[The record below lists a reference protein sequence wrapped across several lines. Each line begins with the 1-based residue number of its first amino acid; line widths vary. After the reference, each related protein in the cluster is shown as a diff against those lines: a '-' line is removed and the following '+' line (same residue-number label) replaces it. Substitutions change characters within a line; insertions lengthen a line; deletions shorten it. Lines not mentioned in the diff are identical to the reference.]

1 MDEDAA
7 VLTCY
12 VRERQRVGARF
23 PGGDLIDLYERR
35 ATAAS
40 VLLRSI
46 EGYGPGQPPSGGR
59 PLPLPEDPPL
69 AAVAVDTG
77 PRIDALLDEVAGLA
91 QPRLITLER
100 ARLLSGE
107 IDPLWLG
114 DSATEA
120 ARLTIYCGHADS
132 VYLVP
137 AFQAACESLYRR
149 GVAGATVLSGVDG
162 TAGGLRHHAQF
173 LRPGADAPL
182 MVIAVGSGERIATML
197 PELGGL
203 FRHPVMTVATV
214 RLCKRDGQLISR
226 PESLPGTDAA
236 AEHTGLAPRLKLTLY
251 TSEAAR
257 HDGHPVHRV
266 IVRRLRSA
274 GISGAISHR
283 GIWGFH
289 GDHEPHGAHFPL
301 PGRHVPVVT
310 TVIDG
315 PERIGAAFDVIDAL
329 TPGRGL
335 VTAETVLVPEP
346 ARIRTVHES

>member
-132 VYLVP
+132 VYQVP
-137 AFQAACESLYRR
+137 AFEAACELLHRR

-162 TAGGLRHHAQF
+162 TTGGRRHRAQF
-173 LRPGADAPL
+173 LRHGAGAPL
-182 MVIAVGSGERIATML
+182 TVIAVCSGERIAMML

-203 FRHPVMTVATV
+203 FRHPLMTFAKV
-214 RLCKRDGQLISR
+214 RLCKRDGQVVSR
-226 PESLPGTDAA
+226 PETLPGADGPA
-236 AEHTGLAPRLKLTLY
+236 GMAPQVKLTVY

-257 HDGHPVHRV
+257 VHGEPAHRA
-266 IVRRLRSA
+266 IVRLLRSA
-274 GISGAISHR
+274 GISGATSHR
-283 GIWGFH
+283 GSWGFH
-289 GDHEPHGAHFPL
+289 GEHAPHGGHFPRH
-301 PGRHVPVVT
+301 GHHVPVVT
-310 TVIDG
+310 TVIDRA
-315 PERIGAAFDVIDAL
+315 ERIGVAFDVIDAL
-329 TPGRGL
+329 TPDRGL

>member
-1 MDEDAA
+1 VDEDAA

-12 VRERQRVGARF
+12 VRERHRGGARF
-23 PGGDLIDLYERR
+23 PGGELIDLYERR
-35 ATAAS
+35 SAPAS
-40 VLLRSI
+40 MLLRSI
-46 EGYGPGQPPSGGR
+46 EGYGPGQPPSGGH
-59 PLPLPEDPPL
+59 PLPLSEDPPL
-69 AAVAVDTG
+69 AAIVVDTG
-77 PRIDALLDEVAGLA
+77 PRIDAVLEEVTRLA
-91 QPRLITLER
+91 RPRFVSLER
-100 ARLLSGE
+100 ARLLSGQ

-114 DSATEA
+114 ESSTEA
-120 ARLTIYCGHADS
+120 TRLTIYCGHADS

-137 AFQAACESLYRR
+137 AFEAACESLYRR

-182 MVIAVGSGERIATML
+182 MVVAVGSGERIAMVL

-203 FRHPVMTVATV
+203 FRHPVITVAKV
-214 RLCKRDGQLISR
+214 RLCKRDGQFISR
-226 PESLPGTDAA
+226 PETLPGTDAA
-236 AEHTGLAPRLKLTLY
+236 AEPAGMAPRLKLTLY

-266 IVRRLRSA
+266 LVRRLRSA
-274 GISGAISHR
+274 GISGATSQR

-289 GDHEPHGAHFPL
+289 GDHEPHGGHL
-301 PGRHVPVVT
+301 RLRGRHVPVVT
-310 TVIDG
+310 TVIDV

-346 ARIRTVHES
+346 ARVRTDHES

>member
-46 EGYGPGQPPSGGR
+46 EGYGPG
-59 PLPLPEDPPL
+59 PPL

-137 AFQAACESLYRR
+137 AFQAACESAKVC
-149 GVAGATVLSGVDG
+149 GVSGTSNARVL
-162 TAGGLRHHAQF
+162 F
-173 LRPGADAPL
+173 
-182 MVIAVGSGERIATML
+182 GSR
-197 PELGGL
+197 
-203 FRHPVMTVATV
+203 
-214 RLCKRDGQLISR
+214 
-226 PESLPGTDAA
+226 
-236 AEHTGLAPRLKLTLY
+236 
-251 TSEAAR
+251 
-257 HDGHPVHRV
+257 
-266 IVRRLRSA
+266 
-274 GISGAISHR
+274 
-283 GIWGFH
+283 
-289 GDHEPHGAHFPL
+289 
-301 PGRHVPVVT
+301 
-310 TVIDG
+310 
-315 PERIGAAFDVIDAL
+315 
-329 TPGRGL
+329 
-335 VTAETVLVPEP
+335 
-346 ARIRTVHES
+346 